1 MEAVNFVFSLEFLV
15 SENHICGV
23 RGFVRLQLNLFQVH
37 HCRFKVELSIS
48 HEGEHGL
55 VFPVAGHR
63 GGDVVTLRD
72 LGNVVPL
79 VAERLVCFG
88 HIRLQKSSVDE
99 AVAVLESTHE
109 DVLLLSVTLDGD
121 DGRSHASCGHL
132 SDLSTG
138 FKLHVLVE
146 L

>member
-1 MEAVNFVFSLEFLV
+1 MEAVNFVFRLELLV
-15 SENHICGV
+15 SENHFFGV

-37 HCRFKVELSIS
+37 HCRFEVELSIS

-55 VFPVAGHR
+55 VFPITGHR

-121 DGRSHASCGHL
+121 NGRSHASCGHL